1 MVGWGGGGYLILGI
15 VLHTTFPLPASTQDE
30 KRRMNNYFT
39 LGVDTEILLRFHEA
53 REKNPEKFHK
63 RFG

>member
-1 MVGWGGGGYLILGI
+1 MGI